1 MAPCPGCPG
10 AVTAGERA
18 AQGTATWAGGGGFP
32 LGWRATGLGWTMKII
47 NGWPTQTPEAV
58 PGTQKAGAPNGAAAA
73 AAAAAEGGMLSCGGE
88 GRRGGEVLWTA
99 GGALRS
105 SGAGGV
111 VAAAPPGPLGLCW
124 GCRALRF

>member
-1 MAPCPGCPG
+1 MAPCPGCPR
-10 AVTAGERA
+10 AVPAGELT
-18 AQGTATWAGGGGFP
+18 AQGPATWAGGGGFP
-32 LGWRATGLGWTMKII
+32 LGQRAPGLGWTMKII
-47 NGWPTQTPEAV
+47 KGWPTQTPGAV
-58 PGTQKAGAPNGAAAA
+58 PGTQKAGAPNGAAG
-73 AAAAAEGGMLSCGGE
+73 AAEGGMLSCGGE

-99 GGALRS
+99 GGVLRS

>member
-58 PGTQKAGAPNGAAAA
+58 PGTQKAGAPHGAAA

>member
-73 AAAAAEGGMLSCGGE
+73 AAAAEGGMLSCGGE